1 MPEKEFETKP
11 TKPVSRV
18 IPITSSLPSME
29 QLYSMKTDELVK
41 LLLSPDLAK
50 PVNAPLRQQIVKI
63 LQGREGNAF
72 VQRLL
77 GKGSGKTS
85 T

>member
-18 IPITSSLPSME
+18 IPISSLPPTME
-29 QLYSMKTDELVK
+29 QLQTMRTDELVK
-41 LLLSPDLAK
+41 LLMSPELAK
-50 PVNAPLRQQIVKI
+50 PVNAPLRQQIIKI
-63 LQGREGNAF
+63 LQRREGNAF

-77 GKGSGKTS
+77 GKGAGGK
-85 T
+85 